1 MATTFSCSTAFCSAA
16 SAPGFEDWLS
26 MIRRSIFF
34 PFTPPAALISLR
46 ASLIDLTWRA
56 PPAACTPVI
65 GGVNPIR
72 ISSPAV
78 ATPLPKIAAIM
89 TDKKATDKMRRTF
102 VILPSLFPFDKAR

>member
-16 SAPGFEDWLS
+16 SAPGFVDWLS

-72 ISSPAV
+72 ISSAAV
-78 ATPLPKIAAIM
+78 AMPLPKIATIM
-89 TDKKATDKMRRTF
+89 TDKKTTDNMRPMF
-102 VILPSLFPFDKAR
+102 VIPSSLFLFGKVR